1 MGLIREPD
9 GVDFVIHSQ
18 PLTPRDVSEI
28 QEWIRQQRATK
39 ATVQPSQQLTTTRW
53 SHKKPQIALARNAAR

>member
-18 PLTPRDVSEI
+18 PLTPRAVAEI
-28 QEWIRQQRATK
+28 QEWIRQQRATE
-39 ATVQPSQQLTTTRW
+39 AITHPPR
-53 SHKKPQIALARNAAR
+53 QIATIKREDEKRLNSVRR